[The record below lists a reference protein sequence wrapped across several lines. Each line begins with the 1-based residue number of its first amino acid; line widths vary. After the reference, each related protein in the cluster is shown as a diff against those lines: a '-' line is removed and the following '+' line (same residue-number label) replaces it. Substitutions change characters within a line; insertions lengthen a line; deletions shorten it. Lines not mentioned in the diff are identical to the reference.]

1 MGVLVYRMER
11 PFNAVGFLLVFQS
24 LPHRAAG
31 LRPTGE
37 LQTALLSF
45 HDHDESIASAH
56 VYGFG
61 ERHPTAFVGHPGRDA
76 DFTFVLRNIHTICT
90 GVLACGN
97 VGEVNA
103 IDPAF
108 LSESEGEVRFD
119 VKRAHH
125 GFGFQIA
132 VINS

>member
-45 HDHDESIASAH
+45 HDHEESIASIH
-56 VYGFG
+56 MNGFG

-76 DFTFVLRNIHTICT
+76 DFTFILRNIHTICT
-90 GVLACGN
+90 GDLACGN

-119 VKRAHH
+119 VQSAHH

>member
-1 MGVLVYRMER
+1 MER
-11 PFNAVGFLLVFQS
+11 PFHAVGFLLVFQS
-24 LPHRAAG
+24 LRHRAAG

-45 HDHDESIASAH
+45 HDHEESIASIH
-56 VYGFG
+56 MNGFG

-76 DFTFVLRNIHTICT
+76 DFQTVCT
-90 GVLACGN
+90 GDLARRY

-119 VKRAHH
+119 VQSAHH